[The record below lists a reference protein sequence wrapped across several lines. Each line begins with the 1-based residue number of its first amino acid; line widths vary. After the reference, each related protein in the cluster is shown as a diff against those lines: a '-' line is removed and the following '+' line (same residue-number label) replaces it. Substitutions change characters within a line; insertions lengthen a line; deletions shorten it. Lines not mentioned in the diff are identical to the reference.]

1 MLTAIRE
8 AYEEVGIIP
17 AAQPSAL
24 SKGASEEL
32 DFYEYWSQHKVRIDA
47 SKMHYASRLVTPAAY
62 APKRK
67 RFDATFFLVNL
78 DTPDLPIALEKSEN
92 DAYMWIDPLTAL
104 NKFVKQSLPLSV
116 PTTGTLFSLAHFDD
130 LEELNDANKKAEDQK
145 F

>member
-1 MLTAIRE
+1 
-8 AYEEVGIIP
+8 
-17 AAQPSAL
+17 
-24 SKGASEEL
+24 
-32 DFYEYWSQHKVRIDA
+32 
-47 SKMHYASRLVTPAAY
+47 MHYASRLVTPAAY